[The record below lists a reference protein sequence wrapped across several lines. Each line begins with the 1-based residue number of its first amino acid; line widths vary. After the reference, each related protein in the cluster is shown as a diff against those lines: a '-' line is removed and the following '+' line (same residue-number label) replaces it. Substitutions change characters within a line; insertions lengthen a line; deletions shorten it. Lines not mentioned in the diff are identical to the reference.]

1 MKLQT
6 RVIIIYFLITALV
19 IALVGI
25 LLPVTLNQHSLDT
38 ITENSN
44 AQLKLVDY
52 SLLVFIESTK
62 NDVLEIS
69 LHPDVENRNDKYFT
83 NYLNSTEETF
93 KFNISEEEQAIIDVL
108 YNYYATHPYLN
119 SAYMGRENG
128 AFVRSHSRAN
138 NTSYDPRTRPW
149 YILAKENPEV
159 VIVTKPYRSVTTP
172 DVNIGVVKALLDE
185 NNIFYGVVGADI
197 TLKDMTKYI
206 TGFDPGKGRE
216 IIITDSRGT
225 ILAKNNSINLFADV
239 SSILDTKKSEF
250 LSNNNGTLF
259 LNDKYLVY
267 YTSPDLGWKIG
278 LIIPSSEIE
287 KETNEAIFT
296 ILSYLIIAIIILTAL
311 SLIVLNREIIRPI
324 SDLTEISKN
333 IAETGDINQNVPV
346 KGTDEIAT
354 LADAFKEM
362 IEKIKSEKNKLD
374 ISIKYEK
381 EAKSELKKAHD
392 NLEIKV
398 MERTSELAEAN
409 EHLKELDRLKSMFIA
424 SMSHE
429 LRTPLNSIIG
439 FTIILIR
446 GWSGEINEEQKKQL
460 RIIENSSKHLLSLIN
475 DVIDI
480 SKIEAGKI
488 ELSISCFDLIP
499 ILKEII
505 LSFRETAQEQNIA
518 LIEDFPKSLT
528 VCGDERRTKQVI
540 INLISNA
547 IKFTDEGSVLIK
559 AGTDGDNF
567 FISVKDTGI
576 GMPEDKIESLF
587 RPFARITTEGRLTEG
602 TGLGLYLSQKIA
614 NSLGGRIDVK
624 SSLGQGSEFTMIMP
638 LGSREK

>member
-1 MKLQT
+1 
-6 RVIIIYFLITALV
+6 LV

-44 AQLKLVDY
+44 ARLKLVDY
-52 SLLVFIESTK
+52 SLSVFIESTK

-69 LHPDVENRNDKYFT
+69 LHPDIENKNDKYFT

-93 KFNISEEEQAIIDVL
+93 KSNISEEEQAIIDIL
-108 YNYYATHPYLN
+108 YNYYTTHPYVN

-128 AFVRSHSRAN
+128 AFVRSHPRAN

-439 FTIILIR
+439 FTVILLR

-488 ELSISCFDLIP
+488 ELSISSFDLIP

-505 LSFRETAQEQNIA
+505 LSFRETAQEQNIT
-518 LIEDFPKSLT
+518 LKEDFPKSLT

-547 IKFTDEGSVLIK
+547 IKFTDEGSVFIK
-559 AGTDGDNF
+559 AGRDGDNF

-576 GMPEDKIESLF
+576 GMPEDKIDSLF

-602 TGLGLYLSQKIA
+602 TGLVLYLSQKIA

-624 SSLGQGSEFTMIMP
+624 STLGHGSEFTMIMP
-638 LGSREK
+638 LRSYKK